1 METRNPIDE
10 SLKSH
15 FLSLYHMI
23 LSDNEIDPKEL
34 EMLFQIG
41 TEYGISKEEIREIV
55 LLPGSDEVV
64 PNTLEEKIAY
74 LYDLTRI
81 VWADGRVDPE
91 ERSMMVRFVLRFD
104 FLPENASRIVD
115 FFLDAVQKGQSL
127 DEIKQQ
133 IKD

>member
-1 METRNPIDE
+1 
-10 SLKSH
+10 
-15 FLSLYHMI
+15 MI

-91 ERSMMVRFVLRFD
+91 ERIMLERFALRFD
-104 FLPENASRIVD
+104 FLPENVGKIVD
-115 FFLDAVQKGQSL
+115 FFLDAVQKGESL
-127 DEIKQQ
+127 EEIKQQ